1 MDRINAFDENNQIIG
16 LLKTFKEFSK
26 YLKAFQSIKP
36 GEANAIEKFERA
48 IKELPAPELLIKA
61 LEENITAGRKFIEE
75 VRDIR
80 AQSFK
85 KHETEY
91 IKDLKTEGKHIREY
105 SGGWRVGKLQINVK
119 PELSKVRILFN
130 GEILINWS
138 NISSKTDFAVF
149 EAKADSMLDRESIPG
164 NEIIDIL
171 WESFR
176 QSLSHMPDKTNTSLV
191 PIRDFY
197 KEVRIAL
204 LRKFLDGKNPTV
216 KIDKHLEFPI
226 WAFLYNLDI
235 YRSLGSKIPDNKK
248 LGLQTGSMQE
258 VSQGKGLVVNGLDPY
273 DEYKVMCYVFAVR
286 GGMDN

>member
-138 NISSKTDFAVF
+138 NISSKTDFAAF
-149 EAKADSMLDRESIPG
+149 EAKADSMLERESIPG

-171 WESFR
+171 WSHSD
-176 QSLSHMPDKTNTSLV
+176 SL
-191 PIRDFY
+191 
-197 KEVRIAL
+197 
-204 LRKFLDGKNPTV
+204 
-216 KIDKHLEFPI
+216 
-226 WAFLYNLDI
+226 
-235 YRSLGSKIPDNKK
+235 
-248 LGLQTGSMQE
+248 
-258 VSQGKGLVVNGLDPY
+258 
-273 DEYKVMCYVFAVR
+273 
-286 GGMDN
+286 